1 MKRRRRVKD
10 LLRTGIIMLT
20 GMRVFILVLAVP
32 LVLYASVPSEARVA
46 VSETVLQRILR
57 TGTVRIGYAAEAP
70 YAMPAPDGRVTGEG
84 PEVARKVFER
94 MGVRT
99 VVAIESEFGLLIHD
113 LKAGRFDVIAT
124 GMYILPDRCRQIAF
138 SEPTYRAVNQLGQGF
153 AVQAGNPRNLHAYG
167 DVARDRSIRLGIVAG
182 TVEHRFASK
191 AGIRNEQIVL
201 FPSAALAARSLRA
214 GRVDAYAA
222 TAKAVDALVER
233 YPRGLERARPF
244 YGQMDAA
251 GIEQVHYG
259 ASGFRFQDADL
270 LAAFNEHL
278 QAFLGTPE
286 HLALVA
292 NFGVTKYELPDR
304 TAAEICRR
312 RG

>member
-10 LLRTGIIMLT
+10 LLRAGIIMLT
-20 GMRVFILVLAVP
+20 GMRGLFLLLAVP
-32 LVLYASVPSEARVA
+32 LVLYAPAAFEARA
-46 VSETVLQRILR
+46 ATPETALQRILR

-70 YAMPAPDGRVTGEG
+70 YAIPAPGGRVTGEG

-138 SEPTYRAVNQLGQGF
+138 SEPTYRAVNQLGRGF

-167 DVARDRSIRLGIVAG
+167 DVARDRSIRLGVVAG
-182 TVEHRFASK
+182 TIEHRFASK
-191 AGIRNEQIVL
+191 AGIRDEQIVL
-201 FPSAALAARSLRA
+201 FPNAALAARSLRV
-214 GRVDAYAA
+214 GRIDAYAA

-233 YPRGLERARPF
+233 YPRKLERAKPF
-244 YGQMDAA
+244 DGRTNAA

-259 ASGFRFQDADL
+259 APGFRFQDADL
-270 LAAFNEHL
+270 LAVFNKHL
-278 QAFLGTPE
+278 KEFLGTPE

-304 TAAEICRR
+304 TTAEICRR